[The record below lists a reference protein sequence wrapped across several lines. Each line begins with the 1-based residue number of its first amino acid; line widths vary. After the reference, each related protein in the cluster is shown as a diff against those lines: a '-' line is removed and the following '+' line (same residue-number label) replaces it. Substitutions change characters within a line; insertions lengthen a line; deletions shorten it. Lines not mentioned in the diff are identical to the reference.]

1 MCQNF
6 GPLVASFRSRQ
17 QLLWVPFLSL
27 VIYVVLVSPGLTE
40 DPEEVKE
47 EVEDVEIEADGGVD
61 IFLGRHSVC
70 NHVRVED
77 DEEREDNSTANTYG
91 QMNHLRLKEHL
102 EEGRERNR

>member
-1 MCQNF
+1 MCQNI
-6 GPLVASFRSRQ
+6 GALVSSVRSRQ
-17 QLLWVPFLSL
+17 QLLKVHFLSL
-27 VIYVVLVSPGLTE
+27 VLCVVLVSPGFTE

-61 IFLGRHSVC
+61 ILLGRHSVC

-77 DEEREDNSTANTYG
+77 DEEREDNSTADTYG
-91 QMNHLRLKEHL
+91 QISHLRLKEHL